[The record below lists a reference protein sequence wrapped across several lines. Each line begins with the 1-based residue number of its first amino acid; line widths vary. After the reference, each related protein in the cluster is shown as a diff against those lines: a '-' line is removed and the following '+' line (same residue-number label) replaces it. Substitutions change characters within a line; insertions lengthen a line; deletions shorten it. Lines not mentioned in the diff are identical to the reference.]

1 MSFILLLTFARCDY
15 CSTTGL
21 PLIERKED
29 GRERLLRARVLEGTM
44 RRKEIGTLVFLD
56 PRWQA
61 PSDGLKFFISLFTL
75 YRPLKIVCLIL
86 ITALQKRLF

>member
-1 MSFILLLTFARCDY
+1 
-15 CSTTGL
+15 
-21 PLIERKED
+21 
-29 GRERLLRARVLEGTM
+29 M

-75 YRPLKIVCLIL
+75 YKPLKIVCLIL